1 MAPPLCIFETFRQW
15 TKKHICVGHWMD
27 VRPDLKGGHRVEPV
41 STNLDLSPVPLKV
54 QEKQSDSEDEPVRK
68 EEEEEEEEESE
79 QVVCDT
85 TPIQPHSLILN
96 GHEIIGFATVI
107 QTAVPIQSFTTGAIA
122 SVHANNYN
130 YQHYG

>member
-1 MAPPLCIFETFRQW
+1 
-15 TKKHICVGHWMD
+15 MD
-27 VRPDLKGGHRVEPV
+27 VQPDLKGGHRVEPV
-41 STNLDLSPVPLKV
+41 SANLELSPVPIKLQGKRS
-54 QEKQSDSEDEPVRK
+54 ESEDETVEK
-68 EEEEEEEEESE
+68 EEEEEEEEESGE
-79 QVVCDT
+79 VVCDT

-107 QTAVPIQSFTTGAIA
+107 QTAVPIQSFATGSIA